1 MISDVFVIKKLVS
14 TWTLLPIVNGDL
26 GVFNSHKLTYVNLP
40 YTPRDQK
47 ASFQAQSGGRCKNVG
62 LNLVHL
68 HTEPSGEVL
77 GE

>member
-1 MISDVFVIKKLVS
+1 MLVS
-14 TWTLLPIVNGDL
+14 TWTLFSIVNGDF
-26 GVFNSHKLTYVNLP
+26 GVFNSHQLTYANLA

-62 LNLVHL
+62 LSLVHL
-68 HTEPSGEVL
+68 HTEPTGEVL